1 MEAYISIGRVNRNL
15 LDKEISAVTETL
27 AAIGISSNIFVDR
40 YSFRADQE
48 KDMMA
53 RAMSEIDRC
62 DLFIAEVSEKG
73 IGVGVETGYA
83 RAHNKTILY
92 LRHADVEH
100 STTVS
105 GVSDYHVFYR
115 DAGALKLKLEKIVT
129 QWRAERN

>member
-1 MEAYISIGRVNRNL
+1 
-15 LDKEISAVTETL
+15 
-27 AAIGISSNIFVDR
+27 
-40 YSFRADQE
+40 
-48 KDMMA
+48 
-53 RAMSEIDRC
+53 MSEIDRC

-83 RAHNKTILY
+83 KAHNKPILY
-92 LRHADVEH
+92 LRHAGAEH

-115 DAGALKLKLEKIVT
+115 DAGDLKLKLEKIVT